1 MKMGKNV
8 TISVIVPVYN
18 VERFL
23 PPCIDSILG
32 QSVSELQI
40 ILVDDGSTDAS
51 GWICDEYAKKDKR
64 IVVLHQQNAG
74 VSAARNAGLEIATGR
89 YITFA
94 DSDDVLPLDA
104 YHTMLNAIKESDL
117 VIGRMQRMNED
128 GNLENQSRFFRE
140 QIIQKRSYLSDLF
153 EEKQYSYLGFLWD
166 KLFCRAII
174 EENNIRFREEI
185 KLNEDRLFLLEYILQ
200 CNSIYTTNRIIYYY
214 RQRNSGV
221 IKETRRNATVT
232 DSELT
237 VIDSFKAM
245 QKICASVSDELYFIC
260 CRKSFESALDL
271 LNRVSK
277 QDKEKVKKIKWFLRE
292 NAGICLKNSQY
303 GRIEKIKIIAH
314 TLIER

>member
-1 MKMGKNV
+1 MKMKKNV

-23 PPCIDSILG
+23 PQCIDSILG

-51 GWICDEYAKKDKR
+51 GWICDEYVKKDKR

-74 VSAARNAGLEIATGR
+74 VSAARNAGLEVATGT
-89 YITFA
+89 YIAFA

-104 YHTMLNAIKESDL
+104 YHTMLNDIKESDFI
-117 VIGRMQRMNED
+117 IGRMQRMNED
-128 GNLENQSRFFRE
+128 GTLENQSRLFRE
-140 QIIQKRSYLSDLF
+140 QIIQKGSYLTDLF
-153 EEKQYSYLGFLWD
+153 EEKKYSYLGFLWD

-185 KLNEDRLFLLEYILQ
+185 KLNEDRLFLLEYVLQ
-200 CNSIYTTNRIIYYY
+200 CNSICTTNKIVYYY
-214 RQRNSGV
+214 RQRSSGV

-245 QKICASVSDELYFIC
+245 QKICASISDKLYYIC

-277 QDKEKVKKIKWFLRE
+277 EERDKVEQIQEFLRE
-292 NAGICLKNSQY
+292 SAVVCLKNPYYSVQN
-303 GRIEKIKIIAH
+303 KIKIFIH
-314 TLIER
+314 TVLKR